1 MKGLLAEL
9 MGNEVSVV
17 INCDN
22 QSALHL
28 MKNPMYHKRSKHIDI
43 KLYFIRDI
51 VASGRVQ
58 IAKVAITENPV
69 DALTKML
76 PRKKFEYCLKLIQ
89 LKDQLEHF
97 GSEDKRRKSN
107 PKVSSLT
114 NKLKWRIVKLSSRFY

>member
-1 MKGLLAEL
+1 

-28 MKNPMYHKRSKHIDI
+28 MKNPTYHKRSKHIDI

-114 NKLKWRIVKLSSRFY
+114 NELKWRIVKLSSRFY